1 MTATLAAAATI
12 LLTYA
17 AHSAGA
23 CGIALALRRLLR
35 RPHDRDVLWKL
46 ALVAPILTTAI
57 ALAMRTTHPAG
68 SIDLANGIRAIAGQP
83 LGGRE
88 VMVSLTKINGAAHVT
103 RRIDDPVA
111 AALSV
116 VVLLVA
122 AIAVAVAGVRAVV
135 RWRARSARL
144 EARVRREVGAIEH
157 VSLST
162 CDDLPSPVA
171 VGRSEI
177 CLPTRVLDEFD
188 ERQRAAL
195 IAHEMAHLR
204 RRDPLWFGIVDAVVA
219 VSAFQPLVVRVA
231 RAVRRDV
238 ELICDESAVRRTG
251 DRVALIGALALL
263 AEPFDS
269 AAPLGAV
276 SAYDGGPLVERAEAI
291 ARVDEVASRAATRRT
306 ALVAAIVLATA
317 LLALPVVGPAEN
329 IEDLPLDP
337 TKAAARS
344 PHDERVVVVDSAGR
358 RLLHRDRIVLIRE

>member
-1 MTATLAAAATI
+1 MTAALVAAATV

-23 CGIALALRRLLR
+23 CGIALALRRMVR

-46 ALVAPILTTAI
+46 ALVAPMLTTAA
-57 ALAMRTTHPAG
+57 ALALRATHPAG
-68 SIDLANGIRAIAGQP
+68 SIDLANGIRAVAGRP

-111 AALSV
+111 AALSIT
-116 VVLLVA
+116 VLLVA
-122 AIAVAVAGVRAVV
+122 AIAIAMAGARAMA
-135 RWRARSARL
+135 RWRARAARL
-144 EARVRREVGAIEH
+144 DARVRRHVGSTGD
-157 VSLST
+157 VSFST
-162 CDDLPSPVA
+162 CDHLPSPVA

-177 CLPTRVLDEFD
+177 CLPTRVLSEFD

-204 RRDPLWFGIVDAVVA
+204 RRDPLWFAIVDAVVA
-219 VSAFQPLVVRVA
+219 ASAFQPLVFRVA
-231 RAVRRDV
+231 RAFRRDV

-263 AEPFDS
+263 AEPFDA

-291 ARVDEVASRAATRRT
+291 ARVDAVAPRSTTGRT
-306 ALVAAIVLATA
+306 ALLAAIVLAAA
-317 LLALPVVGPAEN
+317 LLALPVVGPAED
-329 IEDLPLDP
+329 IGDLPLDP
-337 TKAAARS
+337 TATART
-344 PHDERVVVVDSAGR
+344 PHDDRVIIVDSAGR
-358 RLLHRDRIVLIRE
+358 RRMQRDRIVLIR